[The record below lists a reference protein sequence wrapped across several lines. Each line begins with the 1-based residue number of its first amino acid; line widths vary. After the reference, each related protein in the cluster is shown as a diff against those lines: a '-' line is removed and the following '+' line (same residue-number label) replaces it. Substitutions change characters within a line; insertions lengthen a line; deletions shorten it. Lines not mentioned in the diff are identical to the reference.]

1 MVALARNSRSASWRV
16 RSRIWLASSDAAT
29 APIDSTSDSRK
40 WACAESSSSAA
51 SWRRRSVTIRWNA
64 NAEAAA
70 IAAARPPKASQTAWT
85 ARPSTARIAASATA
99 PTSSPALVDD
109 RFAKP
114 KRCHPFSRIRRP
126 HRQSRHGLQI
136 GIASDASVDDRFA
149 KRNRDRVRARVSFE
163 LREDVAHVALDRLLA
178 DEEAPGHICVGHSV
192 REQLQD
198 LALPSG

>member
-70 IAAARPPKASQTAWT
+70 IAAARAPKASQTAWT

-114 KRCHPFSRIRRP
+114 
-126 HRQSRHGLQI
+126 
-136 GIASDASVDDRFA
+136 
-149 KRNRDRVRARVSFE
+149 NRDRVRARVSFE

-178 DEEAPGHICVGHSV
+178 DEEAPGHICIGHSV